1 MGSFRGPLEDSR
13 LLASG
18 AQYVI
23 KKKSLTKKVRHI
35 HRTSLQRPNVSQM
48 TRISKLKY
56 TNLFHSRTKEEEW
69 DSIGT
74 GGSEVRPRVS
84 GRAQDGVHWAGFQAA
99 QTLLAL
105 PGTGGNRPHFFL
117 SPRPP
122 LLAKGKNRTG
132 NAFATAFP
140 GWTRGKSGHIFIP
153 PHGPAI
159 SGQGPS
165 AQALLLLALR
175 CRGSVS
181 GVLGS

>member
-1 MGSFRGPLEDSR
+1 M
-13 LLASG
+13 
-18 AQYVI
+18 
-23 KKKSLTKKVRHI
+23 
-35 HRTSLQRPNVSQM
+35 SQM
-48 TRISKLKY
+48 TGTSKLKY
-56 TNLFHSRTKEEEW
+56 SNLLHLRVRFYRDRWSCSQAQGLRQ
-69 DSIGT
+69 GPRRGAL
-74 GGSEVRPRVS
+74 GGVR
-84 GRAQDGVHWAGFQAA
+84 WAGLQAV

-153 PHGPAI
+153 PHGPAV

-165 AQALLLLALR
+165 AQALPLLALR

-181 GVLGS
+181 GVSGS